1 MAEAGLRARIRKL
14 TASGKLPHERP
25 LLRRAKGGFR
35 RMSNQFPSEPCLV
48 DGKREPVP
56 QVAYLSS
63 GFRAAFRSRPAP
75 RHRAGQPARSAAEG
89 AHLILTMINVSPR

>member
-35 RMSNQFPSEPCLV
+35 RMSHQFPSEPCLV

-56 QVAYLSS
+56 QVAYLWS
-63 GFRAAFRSRPAP
+63 GFRAA
-75 RHRAGQPARSAAEG
+75 RSAAG
-89 AHLILTMINVSPR
+89 RPHGTGPVSRPEARLRGRSSH